1 MSDKLLQLYCCASAW
16 RHAVI
21 APRPRLAGD
30 GGTGMMFAPRSF
42 NDGPEAGMSKLAI
55 TLILLAVGV
64 ALTLAVIAIIAPELI
79 GLAEKTGEQ
88 IQSVP
93 LDDW

>member
-1 MSDKLLQLYCCASAW
+1 MSDKLLQLYCRASAW
-16 RHAVI
+16 RHAVMTS
-21 APRPRLAGD
+21 RPRLAGD
-30 GGTGMMFAPRSF
+30 EDTGMMFVPRGF

-64 ALTLAVIAIIAPELI
+64 SLTLAVIAIIAPELI
-79 GLAEKTGEQ
+79 GLAEKTGKQ
-88 IQSVP
+88 IQEVP

>member
-1 MSDKLLQLYCCASAW
+1 MSDKLLQLYCCVSAW
-16 RHAVI
+16 RHAVM
-21 APRPRLAGD
+21 APRPRLAGGKD
-30 GGTGMMFAPRSF
+30 TGMMFVPRSF

-64 ALTLAVIAIIAPELI
+64 ALTLAVIAIIAPELL
-79 GLAEKTGEQ
+79 GLAEKTGEM
-88 IQSVP
+88 IEGVP